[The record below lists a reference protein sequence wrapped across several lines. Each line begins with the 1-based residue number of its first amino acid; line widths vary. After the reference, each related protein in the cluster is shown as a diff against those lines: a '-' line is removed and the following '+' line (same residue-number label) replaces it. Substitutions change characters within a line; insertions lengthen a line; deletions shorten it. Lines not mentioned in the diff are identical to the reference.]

1 MKVTVRSLRP
11 RLKPRERT
19 NQQRRQK
26 TMVSL
31 LCDSELDTNLIVSA
45 VNVKYKRI
53 KVEPVELAITEITQL
68 TTLSIKID
76 LAMMLTLH

>member
-31 LCDSELDTNLIVSA
+31 LWDSELDINLIASA

-68 TTLSIKID
+68 TTLLIKID

>member
-1 MKVTVRSLRP
+1 
-11 RLKPRERT
+11 
-19 NQQRRQK
+19 
-26 TMVSL
+26 MVSL
-31 LCDSELDTNLIVSA
+31 LWDSELDTNLIVSA

>member
-1 MKVTVRSLRP
+1 
-11 RLKPRERT
+11 
-19 NQQRRQK
+19 
-26 TMVSL
+26 MVSL
-31 LCDSELDTNLIVSA
+31 LWDSELDINLIVSA

>member
-1 MKVTVRSLRP
+1 
-11 RLKPRERT
+11 
-19 NQQRRQK
+19 
-26 TMVSL
+26 MVSL
-31 LCDSELDTNLIVSA
+31 LWDSELDINLIASA

-68 TTLSIKID
+68 TTLLIKID